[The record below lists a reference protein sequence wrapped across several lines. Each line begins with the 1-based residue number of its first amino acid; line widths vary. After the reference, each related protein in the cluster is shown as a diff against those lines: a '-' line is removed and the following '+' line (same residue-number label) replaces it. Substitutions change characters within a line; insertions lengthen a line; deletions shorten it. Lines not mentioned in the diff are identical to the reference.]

1 MRPAWQLA
9 TNNLSARRSRTAL
22 LIATVALCSALI
34 TAVACAMAS
43 VHKAISMRVDATV
56 GAADLRIRHVGGQLF
71 DVFGG
76 RFESGEIQPTGRQ
89 PPGAEVALLDTIKA
103 WPGVERVVAR
113 GQGVVRLTN
122 PATNKTLSAG
132 AFGVIPEQEYALRT
146 PDLEA
151 GRLVERRG
159 EIAIDTLTAKNLGVG
174 VGDTLQAVVIS
185 GIDEQIARLIGR
197 TGTQQTTPVAVV
209 GIVKKPAMGMLDREQ
224 VYVTLGTLSDLARTP
239 PGHVREIDIT
249 LTETSDPAG
258 KAESL
263 TDRFAGTLPEGLILQ
278 PTARITSGLTDN
290 MRASNIGLIVASSLS
305 FLSAAFIIMTGLS
318 TNVTERQRELAIIR
332 CIGGSKSQLA
342 GAQMLVGLIMG
353 VLGAAVGLPLGL
365 IGSAVVIGLFPDV
378 LPGGWAVSGIG
389 LVTAVVGAALCG
401 VLGAAWP
408 AFRAASTSPLGALAV
423 RAARPSA
430 HAVWI
435 LGLIGIALASLHV
448 LGFVL
453 APSAEI
459 AFWTNVTLGLPA
471 LFTGYFLVAVPIT
484 RLVGR
489 VAAPVLDRVLGL
501 PRGLLA
507 GTIDATPYR
516 HGFTAGAMM
525 LGLALLVGIWT
536 NGRSI
541 MRDWLDAMDFPD
553 AFVSG
558 ILTEETQRAIEQIPG
573 VVDTC
578 AITIQPMGTDAF
590 IGGMHTYSTTFLGFE
605 PDRFFRITTIEWIQG
620 SVETALPK
628 LNAGGHVLVAREFST
643 TRGYGLGDTITLTY
657 NGQPYDFTIAGVV
670 ASPGLEVVS
679 KFFDI
684 GEDYLNNSV
693 NAVFGSRDDLIRLF
707 GNTAINLIQIDIDD
721 DVEDAE
727 AIVDRVRDIA
737 GFGIAEAGS
746 GKAIKDEIKM
756 FIGGSLL
763 IFSVVAVCA
772 MLVSCLGVA
781 NVIVAGIQ
789 ARQFEFGV
797 LRAVGAH
804 RSLLTRLILGE
815 AILIAATA
823 CVLGTIMGVQVSW
836 GGQKIYEMV
845 LGLELSIRIPAVPTA
860 AGWVTVTVITL
871 GAAAPAAWRLSRRKP
886 RELLGAMKG

>member
-1 MRPAWQLA
+1 MRPAWLLA
-9 TNNLSARRSRTAL
+9 TNNLSARRNRTAL
-22 LIATVALCSALI
+22 LVATVALCSALI

-43 VHKAISMRVDATV
+43 VHKAISMRVDGTV
-56 GAADLRIRHVGGQLF
+56 GAADLRVRHVGGQLF

-76 RFESGEIQPTGRQ
+76 RFNPETGQYTPSTQPD
-89 PPGAEVALLDTIKA
+89 AEQAILDTIKS
-103 WPGVERVVAR
+103 WPNVRQVVAR
-113 GQGVVRLTN
+113 GQGVIRLTN
-122 PATNKTLSAG
+122 PAIDKTISAG
-132 AFGVIPEQEYALRT
+132 AFGVIPDQEYNLRT
-146 PDLEA
+146 PDLVE
-151 GRLVERRG
+151 GRLVQNRG
-159 EIAIDTLTAKNLGVG
+159 EIAIDKLTAKNLGVG
-174 VGDTLQAVVIS
+174 VGDTLQALVIS
-185 GIDEQIARLIGR
+185 GIDEQLSRLLDR
-197 TGTQQTTPVAVV
+197 SRSYQTTPVEVV
-209 GIVKKPAMGMLDREQ
+209 GVVKQPAMGMLDREI
-224 VYVTLGTLSDLARTP
+224 VYVTLATLSDLARTP

-249 LTETSDPAG
+249 LAESSDPA
-258 KAESL
+258 KQAEQL
-263 TDRFAGTLPEGLILQ
+263 TERFAGTLPEGLILQ

-342 GAQMLVGLIMG
+342 GAQVLVGLIVG
-353 VLGAAVGLPLGL
+353 VLGAAFGVPLGL
-365 IGSAVVIGLFPDV
+365 LGSAVVIGLFPDV

-389 LVTAVVGAALCG
+389 LVTAFVGAAMCG

-408 AFRAASTSPLGALAV
+408 AFRAAATSPLGALAI
-423 RAARPSA
+423 RASRPNA

-435 LGLIGIALASLHV
+435 LGVIGVAFAALHV
-448 LGFVL
+448 LGFIL
-453 APSAEI
+453 APSAEL
-459 AFWTNVTLGLPA
+459 AFWINVTLGLPA

-484 RLVGR
+484 RLAGR
-489 VAAPVLDRVLGL
+489 IAAPALDKLLAL
-501 PRGLLA
+501 PKGLLA
-507 GTIDATPYR
+507 GTIEATPYR

-558 ILTEETQRAIEQIPG
+558 ILTKETQRAIEQIPG

-590 IGGMHTYSTTFLGFE
+590 SGGLHTYSTTFLAFE
-605 PDRFFRITTIEWIQG
+605 PDRFFRITTIEWVEG
-620 SVETALPK
+620 SLETALPK
-628 LNAGGHVLVAREFST
+628 LNQGGHVLVAREFST

-657 NGQPYDFTIAGVV
+657 NEQPYDFTIAGVV
-670 ASPGLEVVS
+670 TSPGLEIVS

-797 LRAVGAH
+797 LRAVGAQ
-804 RSLLTRLILGE
+804 RGLLTRLILGE
-815 AILIAATA
+815 AILIAITA

-836 GGQKIYEMV
+836 GGQRIYELV
-845 LGLELSIRIPAVPTA
+845 LGLDLSIRIPPLPTA
-860 AGWVTVTVITL
+860 AGWLTVTTITL